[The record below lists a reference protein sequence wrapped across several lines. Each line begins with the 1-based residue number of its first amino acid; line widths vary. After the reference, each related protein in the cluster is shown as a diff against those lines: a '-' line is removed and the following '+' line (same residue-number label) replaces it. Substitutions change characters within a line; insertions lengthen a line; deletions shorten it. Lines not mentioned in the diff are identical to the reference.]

1 MNRLNHIKTWTL
13 ALAASMIGFSA
24 CNKAPEP
31 ATPLAP
37 EVPAS
42 STTIAQLLDSP
53 DSSFTFLKAAVVR
66 AGLLTTLQNTGVRFT
81 VFAPDNDAFIA
92 SGIPNRTVIN
102 SLPVANVNALVNYHV
117 IPQIIR
123 ASSIPTTFPNF
134 QYPVNINPN
143 PAASPFLRLTSFPSR
158 RSNGAWVNN
167 IPITATDIP
176 AANGIVHKVSRLL
189 TPPSMFLWNQI
200 SADPRLVLL
209 KAAIDRADQDPTAPG
224 FLANVLGA
232 NPNVA
237 IGANFTVFAPDTTAF
252 KNALS
257 FLSGGAL
264 NPSMSNATF
273 AGFIGTLPITTV
285 KGIVVYH
292 VLGSRA
298 FSNNLPPTLTNVPTL
313 LNTSISAHPGV
324 GVQATLVTVPG
335 FGLAAASATVK
346 GAANPTAATVTTS
359 DLHYINGTMH
369 IINQVLLPQ

>member
-1 MNRLNHIKTWTL
+1 MNRTTSMKTWTM
-13 ALAASMIGFSA
+13 ALATAVIGFSA

-37 EVPAS
+37 EVPAT
-42 STTIAQLLDSP
+42 STTLAQLLDSP
-53 DSSFTFLKAAVVR
+53 DSSFTFLRAAVVR
-66 AGLLTTLQNTGVRFT
+66 AGLLATLQNTGVRFT

-102 SLPVANVNALVNYHV
+102 SLPVATVNGLVNYHI

-143 PAASPFLRLTSFPSR
+143 PAASPFLRLTSYPSR

-200 SADPRLVLL
+200 TTDPRLVLL
-209 KAAIDRADQDPTAPG
+209 RAAIDRADQDPTAPG
-224 FLANVLGA
+224 FLANVLGN

-252 KNALS
+252 KNTLS
-257 FLSGGAL
+257 ALSGGAL
-264 NPSMSNATF
+264 NPALPNAVF

-298 FSNNLPPTLTNVPTL
+298 FSNNLPATQTNVRTL
-313 LNTSISAHPGV
+313 LNSSISAHPGV
-324 GVQATLVTVPG
+324 GVQVTLVTVPG
-335 FGLAAASATVK
+335 FGLAASSASVK
-346 GAANPTAATVTTS
+346 GVANATAATVTTP
-359 DLHYINGTMH
+359 DLHFINGTMH